1 MKNDALEKLNRLL
14 SVEEDFTEELRNT
27 RAAKRLQGARSD
39 LLQYIREV
47 GRSED
52 LTLIVATERTIVD
65 GDLSRYANS
74 QAMTSSLTTAI
85 NEIAAIERHIGIVDD
100 RDRYRAVDQ
109 AHSLPKNRKG
119 GLPLDE
125 ARQAL
130 ASHYTRLTNM
140 DKSRGGDAEKKIIEA
155 RKSAIWEA
163 GKLYA
168 ARQAKTLGVDPSQGK
183 TRGNRL

>member
-1 MKNDALEKLNRLL
+1 
-14 SVEEDFTEELRNT
+14 
-27 RAAKRLQGARSD
+27 
-39 LLQYIREV
+39 
-47 GRSED
+47 
-52 LTLIVATERTIVD
+52 
-65 GDLSRYANS
+65 
-74 QAMTSSLTTAI
+74 MTSSLTTAI
-85 NEIAAIERHIGIVDD
+85 NEIAVIERHIGIVDD
-100 RDRYRAVDQ
+100 RDRYRTVDQ

-140 DKSRGGDAEKKIIEA
+140 DKSRCDDAEKKIIEA

-168 ARQAKTLGVDPSQGK
+168 ARQATSLGIDPSQGK
-183 TRGNRL
+183 KRGNRL